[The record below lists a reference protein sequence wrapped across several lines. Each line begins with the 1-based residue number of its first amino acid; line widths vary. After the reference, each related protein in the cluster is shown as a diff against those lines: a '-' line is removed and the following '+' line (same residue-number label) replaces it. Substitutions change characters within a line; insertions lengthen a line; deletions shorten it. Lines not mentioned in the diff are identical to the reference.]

1 LANAC
6 LEGDDIVI
14 FDNVNLGYAVS
25 MPGQTEYD
33 TTLLVPVLHNI
44 ENLGLVELDIR
55 MKELVAR
62 VRAGQFTD
70 DDLAGSTITLS
81 TTAGLAPPG
90 HRSTPVLNLPNAML
104 IGPSTAV
111 EKPVVVDGQ
120 VVPRTMLPVS
130 ATFDHRILDGDPAV
144 RFMSAVH
151 DALENPELLMA

>member
-1 LANAC
+1 
-6 LEGDDIVI
+6 
-14 FDNVNLGYAVS
+14 
-25 MPGQTEYD
+25 
-33 TTLLVPVLHNI
+33 
-44 ENLGLVELDIR
+44 

-62 VRAGQFTD
+62 VRAGRFTD